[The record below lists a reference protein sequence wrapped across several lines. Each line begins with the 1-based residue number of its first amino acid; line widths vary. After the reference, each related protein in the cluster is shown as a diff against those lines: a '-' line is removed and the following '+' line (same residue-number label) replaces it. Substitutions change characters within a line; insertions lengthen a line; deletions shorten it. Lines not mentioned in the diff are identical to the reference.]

1 MTTWWPYV
9 RLLAAALALAA
20 ILRQLS
26 LAISNAR
33 AAGTAW
39 GSDVPTVV
47 ANFFSY
53 FTILSNVS
61 CVVALVLGGVWML
74 RTRRSTAV
82 EPAWLAT
89 LFACASTYIV
99 VTGIVYNLL
108 LRSISIAGIS
118 DAWTNET
125 LHVVIP
131 LVLLVDAVLAPR
143 RRPLPWRTI
152 GVVVVF
158 PILWAL
164 YTMIRA
170 NLVTGPATGDPW
182 WYPYPF
188 LDPHLVAGGYL
199 GVAGYTVGIAVVI
212 TAAAAGVVWIGRRRS
227 RGDGSE
233 HTGRSGVTD
242 RSGRSEVRP

>member
-20 ILRQLS
+20 ILRQLA
-26 LAISNAR
+26 LAIGNAR
-33 AAGTAW
+33 AADTDW
-39 GSDVPTVV
+39 GSHVPTVV
-47 ANFFSY
+47 ANYVSY
-53 FTILSNVS
+53 FTILSNLS
-61 CVVALVLGGVWML
+61 CVVALVLGGIWLL
-74 RTRRSTAV
+74 RTRRDAAV
-82 EPAWLAT
+82 EPVWLAT
-89 LFACASTYIV
+89 LFACATTYIV

-131 LVLLVDAVLAPR
+131 LVLLADAFFAPR

-158 PILWAL
+158 PILWVL

-170 NLVTGPATGDPW
+170 NFVVGPATGDPW

-188 LDPHLVAGGYL
+188 LDPHLVAGGYA
-199 GVAGYTVGIAVVI
+199 GVAGYIVGIAVVI
-212 TAAAAGVVWIGRRRS
+212 MAVAAGVVMIGRRRS
-227 RGDGSE
+227 RDERLGS
-233 HTGRSGVTD
+233 
-242 RSGRSEVRP
+242 

>member
-26 LAISNAR
+26 LAIGNAR
-33 AAGTAW
+33 TAGTAW

-53 FTILSNVS
+53 FTILSNLS
-61 CVVALVLGGVWML
+61 CVLTLIIGGVWLL
-74 RTRRSTAV
+74 RNRRGNEV
-82 EPAWLAT
+82 EPFWLAT

-131 LVLLVDAVLAPR
+131 LVLLADAVLAPR

-170 NLVTGPATGDPW
+170 KLVTGPATGDPW

-188 LDPHLVAGGYL
+188 LDPHLVAGGYA
-199 GVAGYTVGIAVVI
+199 GVAGYIVGIAVVI
-212 TAAAAGVVWIGRRRS
+212 TAVAAGMVRIGRRRS
-227 RGDGSE
+227 RDEGTE
-233 HTGRSGVTD
+233 RAGRSGCTGD
-242 RSGRSEVRP
+242 SGRPEVRP

>member
-26 LAISNAR
+26 LAIGNSR
-33 AAGTAW
+33 AADTAW

-53 FTILSNVS
+53 FTILSNLS
-61 CVVALVLGGVWML
+61 CVLALMLGGVWLL
-74 RTRRSTAV
+74 RNRRGHAV
-82 EPAWLAT
+82 EPVWLAT
-89 LFACASTYIV
+89 LFACATTYIV

-131 LVLLVDAVLAPR
+131 LVLLADAFLAPR
-143 RRPLPWRTI
+143 RRPLPWRTV
-152 GVVVVF
+152 GLVVVF
-158 PILWAL
+158 PILWVL
-164 YTMIRA
+164 YTLIRA

-188 LDPHLVAGGYL
+188 LDPHLVAGGYA
-199 GVAGYTVGIAVVI
+199 GVAGYIVGIAVVI
-212 TAAAAGVVWIGRRRS
+212 TAVAAGVVLIGRRRS
-227 RGDGSE
+227 RDEG
-233 HTGRSGVTD
+233 TR
-242 RSGRSEVRP
+242 RSGRTGDSGRPEVHP

>member
-61 CVVALVLGGVWML
+61 CVVALVLGGVWLL
-74 RTRRSTAV
+74 RKRRGTAV
-82 EPAWLAT
+82 EPVWLTT

-99 VTGIVYNLL
+99 VTGIVYPML

-212 TAAAAGVVWIGRRRS
+212 TAEAAGVVWIGRRRS

-242 RSGRSEVRP
+242 HSGRSEVRP

>member
-1 MTTWWPYV
+1 MTTWWPYA

-20 ILRQLS
+20 ILRQLA
-26 LAISNAR
+26 LAIGNAR
-33 AAGTAW
+33 AADTDW
-39 GSDVPTVV
+39 GSHLPTVV
-47 ANFFSY
+47 ANYVSY
-53 FTILSNVS
+53 FTILSNLS
-61 CVVALVLGGVWML
+61 CVVALVLGGIWLL
-74 RTRRSTAV
+74 RTRRGAAV
-82 EPAWLAT
+82 EPVWLAT
-89 LFACASTYIV
+89 LFACATTYIV

-131 LVLLVDAVLAPR
+131 LVLLVDAFLAPR

-158 PILWAL
+158 PILWVL

-170 NLVTGPATGDPW
+170 NFVTGPAMGDRW

-188 LDPHLVAGGYL
+188 LDPHLVAGGYA
-199 GVAGYTVGIAVVI
+199 GVAGYIVGIAVVI
-212 TAAAAGVVWIGRRRS
+212 TAVAAGVVWIGRRRS
-227 RGDGSE
+227 RDEHPGHAEHSE
-233 HTGRSGVTD
+233 GR
-242 RSGRSEVRP
+242 P